1 MSNARTPALA
11 FILITVTLDILGIGL
26 IVPIL
31 PKLVKQFSG
40 GDTAA
45 ASHAA
50 GWLSALYSLM
60 QFAFAPL
67 LGCLSDKVGRR
78 PVILL
83 SQFGLALDYLL
94 LALAPSMSWFVV
106 GRIVAAMGE

>member
-1 MSNARTPALA
+1 MSSTRTPALG
-11 FILITVTLDILGIGL
+11 FILITLTLDILGIGL

-31 PKLVKQFSG
+31 PKLVKEFSG

-45 ASHAA
+45 ASQVA
-50 GWLSALYSLM
+50 GWLSALYAMM

-78 PVILL
+78 PVILI
-83 SQFGLALDYLL
+83 SPA
-94 LALAPSMSWFVV
+94 
-106 GRIVAAMGE
+106 